1 MIENKANPPG
11 NPEALVK
18 FNWGKNGYSIS
29 PANRRSLS
37 RLKGGLKK
45 IIVPANFKKNS

>member
-1 MIENKANPPG
+1 MIENTANPPG

-29 PANRRSLS
+29 PANWRSLI
-37 RLKGGLKK
+37 RLKGGLKNYLLCL
-45 IIVPANFKKNS
+45 I